1 MRTPSPLAQEVLGKR
16 QGSGPRQA
24 DDGRN
29 RCRDCGC
36 KPRSPRCLQALAN
49 ASSRTRYQRDRFRDA
64 PAVGTARPGVLAG
77 RQWHH
82 SVLRQYGRA
91 VRVRR
96 DPPTARLK
104 RDAQH
109 IEQVLQTLQRGHW
122 VRPEQRV
129 TACTDPDDRVCG
141 VRVRGLPR
149 ERQHQRLPKHLAKH
163 VNRHATGI
171 SADSAPVPFVTKLVT
186 SRVNNCYPEKFNV

>member
-1 MRTPSPLAQEVLGKR
+1 MLRVVPDTNLIVSAMLQPLGPPAQVFLLAANGIIQFCVRMDVLSEYEEVLR
-16 QGSGPRQA
+16 
-24 DDGRN
+24 
-29 RCRDCGC
+29 
-36 KPRSPRCLQALAN
+36 
-49 ASSRTRYQRDRFRDA
+49 
-64 PAVGTARPGVLAG
+64 RP
-77 RQWHH
+77 
-82 SVLRQYGRA
+82 
-91 VRVRR
+91 
-96 DPPTARLK
+96 RLK

-163 VNRHATGI
+163 ANRHATRI
-171 SADSAPVPFVTKLVT
+171 SADSAPVPFVTKLIT
-186 SRVNNCYPEKFNV
+186 SRVNNCYSEKFNV